1 MGLLMKHILVI
12 DDNRTS
18 TAKTVDALKG
28 LYRVSTAKSGREGI
42 QLLKRKQVDL
52 ILLDYVMPEMDGLE
66 VLKLLKADPILKR
79 IPIIFL
85 TSNKDTEL
93 EAEALENGA
102 VDFIGKPF
110 ATKTLVGRVM
120 RTLELEDYKTDMEKK
135 VEEKT
140 EEIRAIQ
147 QSIIENLASIIECR
161 DSDSGQHV
169 RRTSAYVELIA
180 KELQKEE
187 TYAEIL
193 TDDYVDRLVR
203 AAALHDIGKISVP
216 DQILNKPG
224 RLNREEF
231 EIIKRHTTIGGNLI
245 RESLRGV
252 ETEEDMDIAEQI
264 ALYHHEK
271 WDGSGYPKQ
280 LQEEEIPLCAR
291 IMAIADV
298 FDALISRRCY
308 KEAYTTDEAFSII
321 KDSRERHFDP
331 KITDIFLKNRAQI
344 EKIIKRFNDLEEM
357 GEKVV

>member
-1 MGLLMKHILVI
+1 MPMKHILVI

-28 LYRVSTAKSGREGI
+28 LYRVSSAESGREG
-42 QLLKRKQVDL
+42 LRMLKKKPVDL
-52 ILLDYVMPEMDGLE
+52 ILLDYVMPEMDGMDILR
-66 VLKLLKADPILKR
+66 LLKADPILKR

-135 VEEKT
+135 VQEKT
-140 EEIRAIQ
+140 EEIKAIQ
-147 QSIIENLASIIECR
+147 QSVIENLASIIECR

-180 KELQKEE
+180 KELQKEGVFP
-187 TYAEIL
+187 AIL
-193 TDDYVDRLVR
+193 TDDYINRLVR

-224 RLNREEF
+224 KLNREEF
-231 EIIKRHTTIGGNLI
+231 EIIKRHTTVGGALI

-271 WDGSGYPKQ
+271 WDGTGYPKQ

-321 KDSRERHFDP
+321 KDSKERHFDP
-331 KITDIFLKNRAQI
+331 RITDVFLKNRPAI
-344 EKIIKRFNDLEEM
+344 EKIIKKFNDLEEM
-357 GEKVV
+357 GERVV

>member
-1 MGLLMKHILVI
+1 MPMKHILVI

-28 LYRVSTAKSGREGI
+28 SYRVSSAESGREGI
-42 QLLKRKQVDL
+42 QILKRKAVDL
-52 ILLDYVMPEMDGLE
+52 ILLDYVMPEMNGIE
-66 VLKLLKADPILKR
+66 VLKLLKADPILKK

-85 TSNKDTEL
+85 TSNQDTEL

-120 RTLELEDYKTDMEKK
+120 RTLELEDYKNDMEKK
-135 VEEKT
+135 VQEKT
-140 EEIRAIQ
+140 EEIKAIQ

-180 KELQKEE
+180 KALQKDEIY
-187 TYAEIL
+187 TEIL
-193 TDDYVDRLVR
+193 TDDYVSRLVR
-203 AAALHDIGKISVP
+203 AAALHDIGKISIP

-224 RLNREEF
+224 KLNREEF
-231 EIIKRHTTIGGNLI
+231 EVIKRHTVIGGELI

-271 WDGSGYPKQ
+271 WDGTGYPKQ

-321 KDSRERHFDP
+321 KDSKERHFDP
-331 KITDIFLKNRAQI
+331 KITEVFLKNRDAI
-344 EKIIKRFNDLEEM
+344 EEIIKQFNDLEEM
-357 GEKVV
+357 GERVV

>member
-1 MGLLMKHILVI
+1 MKHILVI

-28 LYRVSTAKSGREGI
+28 LYRVSNAESGRAGI
-42 QLLKRKQVDL
+42 QLLKKKAVDL
-52 ILLDYVMPEMDGLE
+52 ILLDYVMPEMDGIE
-66 VLKLLKADPILKR
+66 VLKLLKADPILKK

-102 VDFIGKPF
+102 VDFIAKPF
-110 ATKTLVGRVM
+110 AVKTLVGRVM
-120 RTLELEDYKTDMEKK
+120 RTLELEEYKTDMEKR
-135 VEEKT
+135 VQEKT
-140 EEIRAIQ
+140 QEIKAIQ

-187 TYAEIL
+187 LFPEIL
-193 TDDYVDRLVR
+193 TDDYVNRLVR

-224 RLNREEF
+224 KLNREEF
-231 EIIKRHTTIGGNLI
+231 EIIKRHTVIGGELI

-252 ETEEDMDIAEQI
+252 ETDEDMDIAEQI

-271 WDGSGYPKQ
+271 WDGTGYPKQ

-321 KDSRERHFDP
+321 KDAKERHFDP
-331 KITDIFLKNRAQI
+331 RITDVFLKNRSAI
-344 EKIIKRFNDLEEM
+344 EKIIKKFNDLEDM
-357 GEKVV
+357 GERVV

>member
-1 MGLLMKHILVI
+1 MPMKHILVI

-28 LYRVSTAKSGREGI
+28 IYRVSNAESGREGI
-42 QLLKRKQVDL
+42 HILKRKAVDL
-52 ILLDYVMPEMDGLE
+52 ILLDYVMPEMNGIE
-66 VLKLLKADPILKR
+66 VLKLLKADPILKK

-85 TSNKDTEL
+85 TSNQDTEL

-120 RTLELEDYKTDMEKK
+120 RTLELEDYKNDMEKK
-135 VEEKT
+135 VQEKT
-140 EEIRAIQ
+140 EEIKAIQ

-180 KELQKEE
+180 KALQKEE
-187 TYAEIL
+187 IYTEIL
-193 TDDYVDRLVR
+193 TDDYVNRLVR
-203 AAALHDIGKISVP
+203 AAALHDIGKISIP

-224 RLNREEF
+224 KLNREEF
-231 EIIKRHTTIGGNLI
+231 EVIKRHTVIGGELI

-321 KDSRERHFDP
+321 KDSKERHFDP
-331 KITDIFLKNRAQI
+331 KITDVFLKNRAAI
-344 EKIIKRFNDLEEM
+344 EEIIKQFNDLEEM